1 MRIINDLLRQ
11 QRQQQP
17 LAEVVAQFDM
27 TSSRK
32 RAARMEANIGKD
44 STATIQTAINQQRNN
59 SSNPEIPLSLTAE
72 GGLSEIRDS
81 LQRMRELVSM
91 TTNSSTTSNDR
102 EAVQKELVQLQDDIK
117 RVVTNTSYNGTK
129 LFDGSFNANEQ
140 STFGAAVFSAVA
152 STSEIVKGVYDLT
165 VTDPSSSN
173 PADTE
178 TRLSDVIKKVDQLR
192 ANASN
197 SLSSQQRPT
206 LEPTAATETATSANL
221 LKREQLQKEM
231 ERMKGE
237 MEMAGNRT
245 AEVISGNRWTYEL
258 RNQLANGNSIDLKA

>member
-1 MRIINDLLRQ
+1 MRITNDLLRQ
-11 QRQQQP
+11 QRSI
-17 LAEVVAQFDM
+17 AEATAQSDR
-27 TSSRK
+27 TNSDK
-32 RAARMEANIGKD
+32 LVARMAANIGKD
-44 STATIQTAINQQRNN
+44 STATIQNAINQQRNN
-59 SSNPEIPLSLTAE
+59 SRNSEIALSSTAQ

-81 LQRMRELVSM
+81 LQRMLELVQ
-91 TTNSSTTSNDR
+91 TTTKPGTISNDP
-102 EAVQKELVQLQDDIK
+102 EAVQKELVELQDDIK
-117 RVVTNTSYNGTK
+117 RVVTNTGYKGTK

-258 RNQLANGNSIDLKA
+258 GNQLANRNSIDLKA

>member
-1 MRIINDLLRQ
+1 MRITNDLLRH
-11 QRQQQP
+11 QRSI
-17 LAEVVAQFDM
+17 AEATAQSDR
-27 TSSRK
+27 TNSDK
-32 RAARMEANIGKD
+32 LVARMAANIGKD
-44 STATIQTAINQQRNN
+44 STATIQNAINQQRNN
-59 SSNPEIPLSLTAE
+59 SRSSEIALSLTAE
-72 GGLSEIRDS
+72 GGLKEISDN
-81 LQRMRELVSM
+81 LQGMLKLVQ

-102 EAVQKELVQLQDDIK
+102 EAVQKELVELQDNIK
-117 RVVTNTSYNGTK
+117 RVVTNTSYNDTK

-192 ANASN
+192 ANVSN

-258 RNQLANGNSIDLKA
+258 GNQLANRNSIDLKA

>member
-1 MRIINDLLRQ
+1 MRITNDLLRQ
-11 QRQQQP
+11 QRSI
-17 LAEVVAQFDM
+17 AEATAQSDR
-27 TSSRK
+27 TNSDK
-32 RAARMEANIGKD
+32 LVARMAANIGKD
-44 STATIQTAINQQRNN
+44 STATIQNAINQQRNN
-59 SSNPEIPLSLTAE
+59 SRNSEIALSLTAE
-72 GGLSEIRDS
+72 GGLSEIRDN
-81 LQRMRELVSM
+81 LQGMLKLVQ

-102 EAVQKELVQLQDDIK
+102 EAVQKELVELQDNIK
-117 RVVTNTSYNGTK
+117 RVVTNTSYNDTK

-192 ANASN
+192 ANVSN

-221 LKREQLQKEM
+221 LTLEEIQKER
-231 ERMKGE
+231 ERIKGE
-237 MEMAGNRT
+237 MGMAEKRT

>member
-1 MRIINDLLRQ
+1 MRITNDLLRQ
-11 QRQQQP
+11 QRSI
-17 LAEVVAQFDM
+17 AEATAQSDR
-27 TSSRK
+27 TNSDK
-32 RAARMEANIGKD
+32 LVARMAANIGKD
-44 STATIQTAINQQRNN
+44 STATIQNAINQQRNN
-59 SSNPEIPLSLTAE
+59 SRNSEIALSSTAE
-72 GGLSEIRDS
+72 GGLKEISDN
-81 LQRMRELVSM
+81 LQGMLKLVQ

-173 PADTE
+173 PADTA
-178 TRLSDVIKKVDQLR
+178 TRLNDAIKKVDQLR
-192 ANASN
+192 ANLSDPR
-197 SLSSQQRPT
+197 SSQERPT
-206 LEPTAATETATSANL
+206 LVPAAATETATSANL
-221 LKREQLQKEM
+221 LTLEEIQKER
-231 ERMKGE
+231 ERIKGE
-237 MEMAGNRT
+237 MGMAEKRT

-258 RNQLANGNSIDLKA
+258 GNQLANGKSIDLKA

>member
-1 MRIINDLLRQ
+1 MRITNDLLRH
-11 QRQQQP
+11 QRSI
-17 LAEVVAQFDM
+17 AEATAQSDR
-27 TSSRK
+27 TNSDK
-32 RAARMEANIGKD
+32 LVARMAANIGKD
-44 STATIQTAINQQRNN
+44 STATIQNAINQQRNN
-59 SSNPEIPLSLTAE
+59 SRNSEISLSSTAE
-72 GGLSEIRDS
+72 GGLKEISDN
-81 LQRMRELVSM
+81 LQGMLKLVQ

-173 PADTE
+173 PADTA
-178 TRLSDVIKKVDQLR
+178 TRLNDAIKKVDQLR
-192 ANASN
+192 ANLSDPR
-197 SLSSQQRPT
+197 SSQERPT
-206 LEPTAATETATSANL
+206 LVPAAATETATSANL
-221 LKREQLQKEM
+221 LTLEEIQKER
-231 ERMKGE
+231 ERIKGE
-237 MEMAGNRT
+237 MGMAEKRT

-258 RNQLANGNSIDLKA
+258 GNQLANGKSIDLKA

>member
-59 SSNPEIPLSLTAE
+59 SSNPEIALSLTAE

-81 LQRMRELVSM
+81 LQRMLELVQ

-102 EAVQKELVQLQDDIK
+102 EAVQKQLVQLQDDIK

-165 VTDPSSSN
+165 VTDPSSRN

-192 ANASN
+192 ANLSDPR
-197 SLSSQQRPT
+197 SSQERPT
-206 LEPTAATETATSANL
+206 LAPAAATETATSANL
-221 LKREQLQKEM
+221 LTLEEIQKER
-231 ERMKGE
+231 ERIKGE
-237 MEMAGNRT
+237 MGMAEKRT

-258 RNQLANGNSIDLKA
+258 GNQLANRNSIDLKA

>member
-1 MRIINDLLRQ
+1 MRIANHLPRQ
-11 QRQQQP
+11 ER
-17 LAEVVAQFDM
+17 LIAEATGQFDR
-27 TSSRK
+27 TNLDK
-32 RAARMEANIGKD
+32 LAARMAANIGKD
-44 STATIQTAINQQRNN
+44 SRATIQTALNQQRNN
-59 SSNPEIPLSLTAE
+59 SRNSEIALSSTAE
-72 GGLSEIRDS
+72 GGLSEIRDN

-102 EAVQKELVQLQDDIK
+102 EAVQKELVQLQDNIK
-117 RVVTNTSYNGTK
+117 RVVTNTSYNDTK

-178 TRLSDVIKKVDQLR
+178 TRLSDAIKKVDQLR
-192 ANASN
+192 ANVSN
-197 SLSSQQRPT
+197 SLSSQERPT
-206 LEPTAATETATSANL
+206 LAPAAATETATSANL

-258 RNQLANGNSIDLKA
+258 GNQLANRNSIDLKA

>member
-1 MRIINDLLRQ
+1 MRITNDLLRQ
-11 QRQQQP
+11 QRSI
-17 LAEVVAQFDM
+17 AEATAQSDR
-27 TSSRK
+27 TNSDK
-32 RAARMEANIGKD
+32 LVARMAANIGKD
-44 STATIQTAINQQRNN
+44 STATIQNAINQQRNN
-59 SSNPEIPLSLTAE
+59 SRNSEIALSLTAE
-72 GGLSEIRDS
+72 GGLSEIRDN
-81 LQRMRELVSM
+81 LQGMLKLVQ

>member
-1 MRIINDLLRQ
+1 MRITNDLLRQ
-11 QRQQQP
+11 QRSI
-17 LAEVVAQFDM
+17 AEATAQSDR
-27 TSSRK
+27 TNSDK
-32 RAARMEANIGKD
+32 LVARMAANIGKD
-44 STATIQTAINQQRNN
+44 SRATIQTALNQQRNN
-59 SSNPEIPLSLTAE
+59 SRNSEIALSSTAE

-173 PADTE
+173 PADTT
-178 TRLSDVIKKVDQLR
+178 TRLNDAIKKVDQLR
-192 ANASN
+192 ANLSDPR
-197 SLSSQQRPT
+197 SSQERPT
-206 LEPTAATETATSANL
+206 LAPAAATETATSANL
-221 LKREQLQKEM
+221 LTLEEIQKER
-231 ERMKGE
+231 ERIKGE
-237 MEMAGNRT
+237 MGMAEKRT

-258 RNQLANGNSIDLKA
+258 GNQLANGNSIDLKA